1 MQKITNPCALW
12 MIIFSCFYEKQ
23 ILSSHFAFLI
33 PILYLLSK
41 VRVNIYI
48 SLMRMLTQRGLF
60 TVKIPIL
67 KNTENEVEVTAKK
80 TIAEIVFF
88 LLKCESVR
96 TVILMDDTMNE
107 IMARLHLTDV
117 STRQFFFK
125 WETMLDSKIFILE
138 GSSCR
143 GPNWDMFAMHH
154 FL

>member
-1 MQKITNPCALW
+1 
-12 MIIFSCFYEKQ
+12 
-23 ILSSHFAFLI
+23 
-33 PILYLLSK
+33 
-41 VRVNIYI
+41 
-48 SLMRMLTQRGLF
+48 MLTQRGLF

-117 STRQFFFK
+117 STRQFFF
-125 WETMLDSKIFILE
+125 
-138 GSSCR
+138 
-143 GPNWDMFAMHH
+143 
-154 FL
+154 